1 VINNISSLGAVT
13 PTVNSPKPANKIKDA
28 AEQFEGLMFAQLLKT
43 ARESGSAGWLG
54 TGENDEA
61 GETSIDLA
69 EQQLASVM
77 AKGGGLGLTK
87 LITQGLQPKASP
99 MHKDDNS

>member
-1 VINNISSLGAVT
+1 MINNISALGALA
-13 PTVNSPKPANKIKDA
+13 PTANSQKPANKVKDA

-43 ARESGSAGWLG
+43 ARESGSSGWLG

-87 LITQGLQPKASP
+87 LITQGLQPKVGPAGN
-99 MHKDDNS
+99 HDKL

>member
-1 VINNISSLGAVT
+1 VINNVSSLGALAPAT
-13 PTVNSPKPANKIKDA
+13 NSQKPDKIKDA
-28 AEQFEGLMFAQLLKT
+28 AEQFEGLMFGQLLKT
-43 ARESGSAGWLG
+43 ARESGSSGWLG

-61 GETSIDLA
+61 GETAIDLA

-87 LITQGLQPKASP
+87 LITQGLQ
-99 MHKDDNS
+99 HR

>member
-1 VINNISSLGAVT
+1 VINNVSSLGALA
-13 PTVNSPKPANKIKDA
+13 PAANSQQPDKIKDA
-28 AEQFEGLMFAQLLKT
+28 AEQFQGLMFAQLLKT
-43 ARESGSAGWLG
+43 ARESGSSGWLG
-54 TGENDEA
+54 TGENDEP

-87 LITQGLQPKASP
+87 LITQGLQRR
-99 MHKDDNS
+99 